1 MLKYLILVSLLP
13 LCFTMSLE
21 DKGPC
26 EKEPSQNITLV
37 CAEANSKIIK
47 SLLNHVADLTL
58 KFKMQEQELN
68 ELKNKLQVRGNVS
81 HCENELLMCNK
92 QVMENKIVIEN
103 LQANKTDELKKNIA
117 DSNLSWEAKQAINN
131 SFNAI
136 VALRNKLKTCE
147 GNVEI
152 QLNVYA
158 EIMKKTADELEQQV
172 TRTNLQQAALSTLN
186 ATLSE
191 CKNLTANLESDVA
204 KNRELSTSVDSLNA
218 QVSILNK
225 NVSECASSWEKCESN
240 SNNKDAEIS
249 NLNRRISN
257 KDQEILSLDQ
267 RANNWWS
274 DWVSCKRSAN
284 DKDDEISSL
293 NSQINRLSLSKESW
307 ESSANN
313 KDEEISS
320 LKQRVNDLSSGL
332 DNCNDNA
339 NDKEQEL
346 ADLRDQQP
354 EQADDYIDYWDNK
367 ENAINIDSIISI
379 PNFDLGFGADD
390 FYADS
395 EGSGFSNWSLT
406 D

>member
-1 MLKYLILVSLLP
+1 MLKYLLLVSLLP
-13 LCFTMSLE
+13 LCFAMSLE

-26 EKEPSQNITLV
+26 QDEPSQNLTLV

-68 ELKNKLQVRGNVS
+68 ELKNKLQVRRNAT
-81 HCENELLMCNK
+81 HCENELDMCFEQLANK
-92 QVMENKIVIEN
+92 NKIILEE
-103 LQANKTDELKKNIA
+103 LHNKTDEFIKESNCVQNIDTNLSLEAALNEISKCKKNIA
-117 DSNLSWEAKQAINN
+117 DANLSWEAKQTINN

-136 VALRNKLKTCE
+136 VALRNELKTCE
-147 GNVEI
+147 ENVEI

-218 QVSILNK
+218 QVSILNQK
-225 NVSECASSWEKCESN
+225 VSECASSWEKCESN

-249 NLNRRISN
+249 DLNQRIN
-257 KDQEILSLDQ
+257 DKDQEVSRSNQ

-284 DKDDEISSL
+284 DKDYEILSL
-293 NSQINRLSLSKESW
+293 NSQINRLSSSNESW
-307 ESSANN
+307 KSSANN

-320 LKQRVNDLSSGL
+320 LNQRVNNLSSSL
-332 DNCNDNA
+332 DNCNGNA
-339 NDKEQEL
+339 N
-346 ADLRDQQP
+346 
-354 EQADDYIDYWDNK
+354 NK
-367 ENAINIDSIISI
+367 ERECDREKS
-379 PNFDLGFGADD
+379 
-390 FYADS
+390 
-395 EGSGFSNWSLT
+395 SLRHRG
-406 D
+406 DCYKKKYKHCKHRCY